1 MPEPRPLY
9 VAEPSSVWHARPP
22 VVVDCSILVSHL
34 FEEVDALQAAEAL
47 KGRAL
52 HAPALLPFE
61 FANVARSKS
70 RAGAPP
76 ERVRAAL
83 TTFDELRIV
92 LRQAPTLALHDLAL
106 ACGLSAYDAAYLWL
120 AAELDAPLLTFDR
133 RLALA
138 AQRHLGPR
146 G

>member
-34 FEEVDALQAAEAL
+34 FEEDDALQAAEAL
-47 KGRAL
+47 QGRAL

-61 FANVARSKS
+61 FANVARNKS